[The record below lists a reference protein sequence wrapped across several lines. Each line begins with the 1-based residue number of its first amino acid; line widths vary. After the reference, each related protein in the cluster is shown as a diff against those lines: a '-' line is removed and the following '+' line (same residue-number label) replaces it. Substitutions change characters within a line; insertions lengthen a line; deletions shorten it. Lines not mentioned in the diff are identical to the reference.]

1 MRLFSCGL
9 KHLLLIINLR
19 DGFVSACDD
28 DRSIRYWADVLGME
42 HMNWGTGPTLQCG
55 FTSVTSCRDLA
66 RVAQFWLNDGVW
78 ATDGSKAAGGGADD
92 AAAASQVMNAEYA
105 RKGRTNVFPNKGKD
119 YGYTLWREEGLR
131 PGTFALQTIQV
142 LRHLRTILH
151 PLSHTHH
158 ARAPVGLV
166 V

>member
-1 MRLFSCGL
+1 
-9 KHLLLIINLR
+9 
-19 DGFVSACDD
+19 
-28 DRSIRYWADVLGME
+28 
-42 HMNWGTGPTLQCG
+42 MNWGTGPTLQCG

-92 AAAASQVMNAEYA
+92 AAAASQVMDAEYT
-105 RKGRTNVFPNKGKD
+105 RKGRTNVFPDKGKD

-151 PLSHTHH
+151 PPLSLTHTMLAHLSALSCSSADH
-158 ARAPVGLV
+158 AAVQCNTMQI
-166 V
+166 